1 MRKLWMVKAVSRA
14 GGASD
19 WLFVTAESRDEV
31 SALIED
37 SETRVVG
44 VFDDPAEMAATISRE
59 FGSVAL
65 VADL

>member
-1 MRKLWMVKAVSRA
+1 MNKLWMVKVVSRV
-14 GGASD
+14 GGAAD
-19 WLFVTAESRDEV
+19 WLFVAAEDRNAA

-37 SETRVVG
+37 SETRIVEMT
-44 VFDDPAEMAATISRE
+44 DDPAEMAATVSRE